1 MNVPNRFPNRLWGA
15 ALVAVISVA
24 LAAGSVVQAQQPQQP
39 QAPQPDLSGLWR
51 NADTTIRITVQ
62 RDEVRGEFVD
72 VGPGAA
78 GLGFKVKEA
87 SLIAR
92 RRGPFLFG
100 EQVIRYGANQQCYK
114 EGRRIPVIGRLSP
127 DGKDLALHN
136 YSVFIGPECRDT
148 GEYTMVQTL
157 WRRVGQ

>member
-1 MNVPNRFPNRLWGA
+1 MNVPSRVPSRLWGA

-24 LAAGSVVQAQQPQQP
+24 LAASSAVQAQQPQP
-39 QAPQPDLSGLWR
+39 PQPDMSGLWR

-62 RDEVRGEFVD
+62 REDVRGEFVD
-72 VGPGAA
+72 VGPAA
-78 GLGFKVKEA
+78 ANLGFKVKEA

-100 EQVIRYGANQQCYK
+100 EQVIRYGANQQCFK
-114 EGRRIPVIGRLSP
+114 EGRRIPVMGRLTP
-127 DGKDLALHN
+127 DGKDLALHH
-136 YSVFIGPECRDT
+136 YTVFIGPECRDT
-148 GEYTMVQTL
+148 GEYTLVQTL

>member
-1 MNVPNRFPNRLWGA
+1 MNVPNRVPSRIWGA
-15 ALVAVISVA
+15 ALVAVISVT
-24 LAAGSVVQAQQPQQP
+24 LAAGSVVQAQQPP
-39 QAPQPDLSGLWR
+39 PPQPDMSGLWR

-72 VGPGAA
+72 VGPAAA

-92 RRGPFLFG
+92 RRGSFLFG

-114 EGRRIPVIGRLSP
+114 EGRRVPVIGRLTP